1 MKTKTEE
8 IAKRRTITIRLD
20 ETTLEAVEALA
31 ELGYRSVSA
40 QIAMMLATAI
50 KTEKK

>member
-8 IAKRRTITIRLD
+8 IAKRRTVTIRLD
-20 ETTLEAVEALA
+20 ETILVAVEALA

-40 QIAMMLATAI
+40 QIAMMLAAFV
-50 KTEKK
+50 KGEKK